1 MTQCHDKVT
10 HRTWVGHKL
19 MRKNEVVDNVSSTLT
34 TLTNIITMI
43 KEITFKIDDDNDLY
57 ELTVNSN
64 TYTLDNVYDS
74 PYGNLF
80 DELNILID
88 KVQ

>member
-1 MTQCHDKVT
+1 M
-10 HRTWVGHKL
+10 WVRFSL
-19 MRKNEVVDNVSSTLT
+19 LQ
-34 TLTNIITMI
+34 LNIITMI
-43 KEITFKIDDDNDLY
+43 KQLTFKIDDDNDLY

-88 KVQ
+88 KIQ

>member
-1 MTQCHDKVT
+1 M
-10 HRTWVGHKL
+10 
-19 MRKNEVVDNVSSTLT
+19 SSILT
-34 TLTNIITMI
+34 MSTNIITMI
-43 KEITFKIDDDNDLY
+43 KQLTFKVDDDNDLY
-57 ELTVNSN
+57 ELTVNN
-64 TYTLDNVYDS
+64 KTYTLDNVYDS

>member
-1 MTQCHDKVT
+1 
-10 HRTWVGHKL
+10 
-19 MRKNEVVDNVSSTLT
+19 
-34 TLTNIITMI
+34 MI
-43 KEITFKIDDDNDLY
+43 KEITFKIDEDNDLY

-74 PYGNLF
+74 PYSNLF

-88 KVQ
+88 KIQ

>member
-1 MTQCHDKVT
+1 MVH
-10 HRTWVGHKL
+10 
-19 MRKNEVVDNVSSTLT
+19 VSSILT
-34 TLTNIITMI
+34 TSTNIITMI
-43 KEITFKIDDDNDLY
+43 KQLTFKIDDDNDLY

-88 KVQ
+88 KIQ

>member
-1 MTQCHDKVT
+1 MVNS
-10 HRTWVGHKL
+10 GSIPL
-19 MRKNEVVDNVSSTLT
+19 MS
-34 TLTNIITMI
+34 TNIITMI
-43 KEITFKIDDDNDLY
+43 TKIQKAFLIQCLVDDDNDLY
-57 ELTVNSN
+57 ELTINNS

-88 KVQ
+88 KTQ

>member
-1 MTQCHDKVT
+1 MV
-10 HRTWVGHKL
+10 
-19 MRKNEVVDNVSSTLT
+19 NVSSILT
-34 TLTNIITMI
+34 MSTNIITMI
-43 KEITFKIDDDNDLY
+43 KQLAFKIDDDNDLY
-57 ELTVNSN
+57 EITVNN
-64 TYTLDNVYDS
+64 KTYTLDNVYDS

>member
-1 MTQCHDKVT
+1 MV
-10 HRTWVGHKL
+10 
-19 MRKNEVVDNVSSTLT
+19 NVSSILT
-34 TLTNIITMI
+34 MSTNIITMI
-43 KEITFKIDDDNDLY
+43 KQLTFKIDDDNDLY

-88 KVQ
+88 KIQ